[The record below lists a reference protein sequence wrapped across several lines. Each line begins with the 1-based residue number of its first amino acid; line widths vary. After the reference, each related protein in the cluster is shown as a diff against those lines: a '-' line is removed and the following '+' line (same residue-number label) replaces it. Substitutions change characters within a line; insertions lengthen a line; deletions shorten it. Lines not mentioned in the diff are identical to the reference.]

1 MHCLLCHNKCS
12 ELDFEQDHLPG
23 PKDRVTISCL
33 QLHLRVPFAGFI
45 TGLLW
50 VICKQ
55 NGGVTG
61 TGTAVDKKTCVQ
73 SASSINTDLNEVAHI
88 ELLKGDPKRNDDVGS
103 SLNLPLAALLTAAKA
118 KEVIKGTS
126 AAAKEAGERITTST
140 SFVLLQSFLATSII
154 DLPCVRIFQGL
165 IGNSQVLEFFI
176 GFRIIWVFVRVHF
189 FRQFSVSFF
198 DRICVRILPHAQNF
212 VKISPAKKEGS
223 STCSRGKTETYPAKT
238 SVERR
243 RVTIRRTKP

>member
-73 SASSINTDLNEVAHI
+73 SASSINTDLNEVAHVI
-88 ELLKGDPKRNDDVGS
+88 EVTC
-103 SLNLPLAALLTAAKA
+103 NLSPEL
-118 KEVIKGTS
+118 TS
-126 AAAKEAGERITTST
+126 ASPDEHPAK
-140 SFVLLQSFLATSII
+140 SI
-154 DLPCVRIFQGL
+154 CQASRA
-165 IGNSQVLEFFI
+165 VLE
-176 GFRIIWVFVRVHF
+176 REKLWSESPLHSERNVRTGPTPSSGRRLHMTCVMS
-189 FRQFSVSFF
+189 RCLFS
-198 DRICVRILPHAQNF
+198 CHLPSQ
-212 VKISPAKKEGS
+212 ISP
-223 STCSRGKTETYPAKT
+223 
-238 SVERR
+238 SVQ
-243 RVTIRRTKP
+243 PW

>member
-1 MHCLLCHNKCS
+1 MTLNKTRPARP
-12 ELDFEQDHLPG
+12 QRPRDHLLSAVALARSLRRLHHRLVVG
-23 PKDRVTISCL
+23 HL
-33 QLHLRVPFAGFI
+33 Q
-45 TGLLW
+45 T
-50 VICKQ
+50 KQ
-55 NGGVTG
+55 GAHV
-61 TGTAVDKKTCVQ
+61 TGTAVEKKIV
-73 SASSINTDLNEVAHI
+73 SSLHLHSSINTDLNEVAHI

-198 DRICVRILPHAQNF
+198 DRVCVRILPHAQNF
-212 VKISPAKKEGS
+212 VKISPAKKECS
-223 STCSRGKTETYPAKT
+223 SSCSRGKTETYPAKT

-243 RVTIRRTKP
+243 RVTMRRTKP